1 MSPLSIP
8 GKMTLQKQY
17 STVVS
22 DPDATT
28 YLQAVEAADGQTL
41 EIGVAQAVNDFVV
54 GCKANG
60 IWTSATQL
68 LMPCGPRTLTGALIP
83 LKGTSPTN
91 NGFLTGDYNRKTGL
105 GDPSNT
111 SKWLNSNILQ
121 NSLPQFSHALAWR
134 GSIVVNSGNQSLIG
148 RYNNITN
155 SSSSLLALDSWAD
168 TITPSGRAFRS
179 GTWWTGQYPI
189 STSTAAASCL
199 IGSRTAINAASL
211 YVDNNTPV
219 TNTNYVS
226 SSFEAQSLG
235 WFAMNLQAGAPGAF
249 STDRLQVGGI
259 YTSGLDSTQ
268 AAVFRTLTETYVND
282 IGAAIP

>member
-1 MSPLSIP
+1 MSPISIP
-8 GKMTLQKQY
+8 GKVTLQKQY

-121 NSLPQFSHALAWR
+121 NSLPHFSHALAWR
-134 GSIVVNSGNQSLIG
+134 GSIVVNSGSQSLIG
-148 RYNNITN
+148 RYNNSTN
-155 SSSSLLALDSWAD
+155 SSASLLALDSW
-168 TITPSGRAFRS
+168 TTTGSGGRAFRS
-179 GTWWTGQYPI
+179 GTFFSGQFPI

-199 IGSRTAINAASL
+199 IGSKTAINAASL
-211 YVDNNTPV
+211 YVDNNAPV
-219 TNTNYVS
+219 TATNSVS
-226 SSFEAQSLG
+226 PSFEAQSLG
-235 WFAMNLQAGAPGAF
+235 WFALNQQSGAAAAF

-268 AAVFRTLTETYVND
+268 VAVFRTLTETYVND